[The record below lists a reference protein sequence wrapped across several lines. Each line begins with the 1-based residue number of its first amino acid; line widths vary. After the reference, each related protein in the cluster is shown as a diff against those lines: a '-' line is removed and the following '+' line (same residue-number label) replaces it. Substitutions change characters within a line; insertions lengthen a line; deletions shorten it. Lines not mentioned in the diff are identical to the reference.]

1 MPNSLDAFW
10 SLLTVRIYKCGTL
23 MALVNSPKA
32 SRLEIRASRPG
43 VPLTWRDQDVAVKFM
58 RGIAAVDGTLVLITN
73 GRCSEGQE
81 PEVLVDDEIRFFL
94 PKLDPASDRLEL
106 IQASRLYAGIALTR
120 LQMKG
125 MMSRALTPCGP
136 HRGYQQLYLPGPFY

>member
-10 SLLTVRIYKCGTL
+10 NLLAVRIYKSATL
-23 MALVNSPKA
+23 MALVASPKA
-32 SRLEIRASRPG
+32 TRLEIRPPRPG
-43 VPLTWRDQDVAVKFM
+43 ESLTWRDQDVAVKFM
-58 RGIAAVDGTLVLITN
+58 REIAAVEGNLALITN
-73 GRCSEGQE
+73 GRCVEGHE
-81 PEVLVDDEIRFFL
+81 PEALAEDEIRFFL
-94 PKLDPASDRLEL
+94 PKLDPASDRLQL
-106 IQASRLYAGIALTR
+106 VQASRLYAGIALTR